1 MHVLFFDWMTSARGQ
16 ECYIEAKSCRLP
28 ANSTARAADGLPS
41 LDELNLISYDAEW
54 AGRKSQPS
62 GSLFYREYYKPIL
75 NAHRPTG
82 SQIN

>member
-1 MHVLFFDWMTSARGQ
+1 MSNAPAGERENACTFLDWMTSARGQ

-54 AGRKSQPS
+54 AGENRSR
-62 GSLFYREYYKPIL
+62 LVRYFTENI
-75 NAHRPTG
+75 
-82 SQIN
+82 INQY